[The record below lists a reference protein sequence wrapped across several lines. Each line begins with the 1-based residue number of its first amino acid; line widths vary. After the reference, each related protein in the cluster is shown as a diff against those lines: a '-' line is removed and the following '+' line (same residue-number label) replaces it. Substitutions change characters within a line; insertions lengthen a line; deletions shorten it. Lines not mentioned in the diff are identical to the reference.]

1 MDTCKI
7 TYRTAQRLLGLRLID
22 LQVKNFA
29 TYRSQE
35 WSFTKALSPV
45 FVSGDTGTG
54 KTTFFI
60 DAVTAAL
67 YGRAYGEMRPGGARE
82 AIAQDASQAMVSL
95 SFEIGGEQYRVVRF
109 FYRRETSKAQL
120 RKISGGED
128 VVIASQPNEVDAKVF
143 DLIRM
148 DYKAFLNTVVIRQG
162 EVASIISKNLDP
174 AERRQIFLDAFNI
187 EFQKHQEQAKAE
199 RLKLQN
205 DLAKM
210 DGQIEQLQEQAKTR
224 PNTEA
229 TKRTVESEIIDLSQ
243 RIVDAETSLKQLL
256 SRRKQ
261 LESDATLIIKT
272 MAEKKGRLEELELHK
287 QDLHDSESESSTLR
301 EKIAEA
307 DVLRFERVEEMIAK
321 TVRLAEKAARMREL
335 EREEEEVTVVLK
347 DAEALEVK
355 ASMLASVPEDLK
367 SLEEKFKQINIQIR
381 DADLAL
387 IEKTTLLSTLENREG
402 LLHNSD
408 ETCPVCGS
416 KITPDRKDEMQRH
429 LEEERA
435 ELEKIQQQ
443 EKTHLSSLQEEANR
457 FEAEVDKLREQSR
470 ELSNIEGQL
479 RRLKECRLRKRSIE
493 SKITRAKTG
502 FDEAKKEVEAF
513 SRLPYSES
521 LPYLHQLSEAAKE
534 YARMKN
540 RREFLEE
547 FAGKLSAEVEALERE
562 VSGIDGSL
570 KDLEK
575 IEAERQSI
583 EDEEESSRLRI
594 DELKRDVNSSEAMLQ
609 TYGKQLE
616 ELSKVEK
623 LIVEKMK
630 EREECELDMQAY
642 EVLETKIFHSRGVP
656 SILLKDYVERIEFYA
671 RRYLN
676 RFLPDKDIRI
686 EVTEK
691 QISIKVLD
699 SGVERGLETY
709 SGGESVIIG
718 FAIRLA
724 IGRTLTEAL
733 TWERPHFL
741 MIDEGFGPLDE
752 SLRMSVIE
760 ALRSLEDEYE
770 QIYVISHMI
779 DIKTHPLFQTLVEV
793 DKGDGVSRLKVV
805 RGIILP

>member
-1 MDTCKI
+1 M
-7 TYRTAQRLLGLRLID
+7 
-22 LQVKNFA
+22 KNFA
-29 TYRSQE
+29 TYRNQE

-45 FVSGDTGTG
+45 FVSGDTGAG

-67 YGRAYGEMRPGGARE
+67 YGRAYGEMRPGVARE
-82 AIAQDASQAMVSL
+82 VISQDASQAMVSL

-128 VVIASQPNEVDAKVF
+128 VVIASQPNEVDTKVF
-143 DLIRM
+143 DIIKM

-187 EFQKHQEQAKAE
+187 EFQKHQEQAKTE

-205 DLAKM
+205 DLTKL
-210 DGQIEQLQEQAKTR
+210 DTYIEQLQEQAKTR
-224 PNTEA
+224 PNIEA
-229 TKRTVESEIIDLSQ
+229 TKRTVESEIKNLTQ
-243 RIVDAETSLKQLL
+243 KLVDAEADLKQLL
-256 SRRKQ
+256 NRKKQ

-272 MAEKKGRLEELELHK
+272 TAEKKGRLEELELHK
-287 QDLHDSESESSTLR
+287 QDLHNSEAESSTLR
-301 EKIAEA
+301 EKIAKA
-307 DVLRFERVEEMIAK
+307 DIHKFERVEEMIAK
-321 TVRLAEKAARMREL
+321 IVRLTEKATRIREL
-335 EREEEEVTVVLK
+335 EREEEELTGVMK
-347 DAEALEVK
+347 DAEALEAK
-355 ASMLASVPEDLK
+355 ASMLASVPEDIK
-367 SLEEKFKQINIQIR
+367 STEEQFKQISIQIR

-387 IEKTTLLSTLENREG
+387 SEKSTLLSTLENREDM
-402 LLHNSD
+402 LHNSN
-408 ETCPVCGS
+408 ETCPICGS
-416 KITPDRKDEMQRH
+416 KITSDRKEEIQRH

-435 ELEKIQQQ
+435 ELENLHLQ
-443 EKTHLSSLQEEANR
+443 EKTHLSSLQNVANR
-457 FEAEVDKLREQSR
+457 LEAEVEKLREQSC

-493 SKITRAKTG
+493 SKITKSKTG

-513 SRLPYSES
+513 TGLPYRES
-521 LPYLHQLSEAAKE
+521 LPYLHQLSEVSRE

-540 RREFLEE
+540 RLEFLDE
-547 FAGKLSAEVEALERE
+547 FAGKLRTEVEALERD
-562 VSGIDGSL
+562 VSGIDASL
-570 KDLEK
+570 KALEK

-583 EDEEESSRLRI
+583 EDEEESSRRRI
-594 DELKRDVNSSEAMLQ
+594 EELKRDVNSSEAILQ
-609 TYGKQLE
+609 TYDEQLV
-616 ELSKVEK
+616 ELSKVEG
-623 LIVEKMK
+623 LIGEKMK
-630 EREECELDMQAY
+630 EREECELDLQAY

-656 SILLKDYVERIEFYA
+656 SILLKDYVERIELYA

-770 QIYVISHMI
+770 QIYVISHMM
-779 DIKTHPLFQTLVEV
+779 DIKTHPLFQTLVDV
-793 DKGDGVSRLKVV
+793 DKSDGVSRLKVV
-805 RGIILP
+805 QGIILP